1 MKLWGPLVRLARAS
15 TSSRWVLNPQKGK
28 SSKRISATC
37 AIAIFLT
44 FCLFSM
50 SNLSE
55 NIFRHLPTFFL
66 VKLIW
71 IGMHNC
77 IVRLGFWNSMRK
89 VNFEEFFKDSIS
101 RYFWG
106 GEFCFKVLNTF
117 RVTWDI
123 SSFSPIFTERKD
135 HVTCNLNVQ
144 KTRWHYLQQKKGE
157 ENVSIFFCNTINS
170 IFRSIW
176 IFCKLENFFSAHPPK
191 EFRSHLSKYFND
203 RFLLNWGIFDNIH
216 CIFFRKKK
224 IIHLLCQSL
233 PYFPVVE
240 FWINIFSIWVFLMR
254 VHCCCATCVKFSLT
268 LCF

>member
-157 ENVSIFFCNTINS
+157 ETVSIFFCNTINS
-170 IFRSIW
+170 TYFKVYLDFLQTW
-176 IFCKLENFFSAHPPK
+176 
-191 EFRSHLSKYFND
+191 EF
-203 RFLLNWGIFDNIH
+203 FLLIPQKNSVLTSRNISMTDF
-216 CIFFRKKK
+216 CLIEGFLTTFTAYFFERKKSYTYYAS
-224 IIHLLCQSL
+224 HCH
-233 PYFPVVE
+233 
-240 FWINIFSIWVFLMR
+240 IFQ
-254 VHCCCATCVKFSLT
+254 
-268 LCF
+268 

>member
-37 AIAIFLT
+37 AIASFLT

-55 NIFRHLPTFFL
+55 NIFRHLPTFFGETNL
-66 VKLIW
+66 NWHAQL
-71 IGMHNC
+71 HC
-77 IVRLGFWNSMRK
+77 EARLLKFNEKSQLWRIFQRF
-89 VNFEEFFKDSIS
+89 NFEI
-101 RYFWG
+101 YFWG

-157 ENVSIFFCNTINS
+157 ENVSIFFVI
-170 IFRSIW
+170 R
-176 IFCKLENFFSAHPPK
+176 
-191 EFRSHLSKYFND
+191 
-203 RFLLNWGIFDNIH
+203 
-216 CIFFRKKK
+216 
-224 IIHLLCQSL
+224 
-233 PYFPVVE
+233 
-240 FWINIFSIWVFLMR
+240 
-254 VHCCCATCVKFSLT
+254 
-268 LCF
+268 